1 MEVKG
6 KEEDHVER
14 RDEFEEDLNI
24 NGIRKGR
31 Q

>member
-6 KEEDHVER
+6 KEDHVER
-14 RDEFEEDLNI
+14 RDEFEEDLSI
-24 NGIRKGR
+24 HGIRKGR